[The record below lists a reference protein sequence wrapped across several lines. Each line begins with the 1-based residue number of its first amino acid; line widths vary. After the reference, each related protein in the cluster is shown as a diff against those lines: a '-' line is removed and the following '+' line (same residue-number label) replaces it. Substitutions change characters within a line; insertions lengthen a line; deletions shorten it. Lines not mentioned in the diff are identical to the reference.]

1 MISKHL
7 RSFPVGFRTHP
18 RSVQPSRDLN
28 STSSYTR
35 PMDPGPVTVSGGQ
48 YGHILFGSW
57 LSPSSGPVFT
67 RKLGKRRFCVISS
80 ASLSSMTNPRIAP
93 PNRPD
98 LNPTASATTIAEMCT
113 TLLPDDLDAFS
124 FRPPLGLG
132 GATVFRDILRIDTSS
147 RNLRS
152 LGTRSAAVKLWNE
165 ISSSAAFGVN
175 RYLSEV
181 RLPLPVLGRFAVT
194 GGNQVTKSG
203 SP

>member
-1 MISKHL
+1 MQGAK
-7 RSFPVGFRTHP
+7 R
-18 RSVQPSRDLN
+18 
-28 STSSYTR
+28 
-35 PMDPGPVTVSGGQ
+35 
-48 YGHILFGSW
+48 
-57 LSPSSGPVFT
+57 T

-194 GGNQVTKSG
+194 GGNQVTDQWGAHPATMNPRLKGGESTTRLMVNARAEG
-203 SP
+203 GGQPKVHFDQIS